1 MAVAK
6 TERRGRSEGAGSQP
20 VSSPNFQH
28 GVLHIIGCGPGGPR
42 TATLQ
47 ALETIRRMDVIL
59 APARQAKLFA
69 DYIGDKPV
77 AFDPWAGFWDYD
89 GQRFDRL
96 TPTQAKRFPAAR
108 AKAQAKNL
116 ARLRALLEQGL
127 DVGLLEF
134 GNPCLFGPGQWYAE
148 QLHPAE
154 VVVIPGMGADAA
166 ALAALRASA
175 MPAYDARF
183 LVQSAPFFLTGQGV
197 SPDMRLTNKAQG
209 QDIWSLLASQP
220 HSLILYMALPDS
232 ERLLKLL
239 LTHYPGDLP
248 CAVVYWA
255 GEDGKQRVVRGR
267 LDEMEAKLADE
278 PERFMGLL
286 VLGRFLEGRPFTAAQ
301 DRQTG
306 GAVN

>member
-1 MAVAK
+1 MAVAGGG
-6 TERRGRSEGAGSQP
+6 RGGRDESAGSIRA
-20 VSSPNFQH
+20 SSPNFQH

-69 DYIGDKPV
+69 DYIGEKPV
-77 AFDPWAGFWDYD
+77 AFDPWAGFWDYN

-96 TPTQAKRFPAAR
+96 TPAQTKRFPAAR
-108 AKAQAKNL
+108 TKAQAKNL

-175 MPAYDARF
+175 MPAHDARF

-197 SPDMRLTNKAQG
+197 SPAMRLEREAR
-209 QDIWSLLASQP
+209 DREIWSLLAKQP
-220 HSLILYMALPDS
+220 HSLILYMALADS
-232 ERLLKLL
+232 VHLVKLL
-239 LTHYPGDLP
+239 LAHYPGDLP

-255 GEDGKQRVVRGR
+255 GEGDKQRVVRGR
-267 LDEMEAKLADE
+267 LDEMEARLADE

-286 VLGRFLEGRPFTAAQ
+286 LLGRFLEGRPFTASQA
-301 DRQTG
+301 G
-306 GAVN
+306 